1 VKKLLFEMFC
11 TGVSNRPFSFWLE
24 YAPDPFRNEL
34 FWSRSSTL
42 EVIAPFMHLLE
53 ELRDSFEV

>member
-1 VKKLLFEMFC
+1 LLFEMFC

-34 FWSRSSTL
+34 FWSLSSTL